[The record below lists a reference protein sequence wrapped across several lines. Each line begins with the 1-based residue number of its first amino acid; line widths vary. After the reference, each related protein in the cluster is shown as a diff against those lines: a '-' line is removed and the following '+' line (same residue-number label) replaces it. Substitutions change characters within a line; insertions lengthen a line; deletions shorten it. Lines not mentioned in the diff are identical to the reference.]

1 MSGFT
6 ATTPSA
12 SSHIPGPWIDAYAA
26 GEQGP
31 ADLWWAVEAHLE
43 TCATCRERLAD
54 AVTRRSPKTAALVER
69 VGTTLAAQVAASPR
83 PAPMR
88 RPRVAGT
95 ARAVR
100 RWLAPGMA
108 ARLTT
113 TLLVLVAAVTLDL
126 TDAATSGRFPS
137 IVLLVAPVAPLVGVA
152 AAWSRRLDPAHEI
165 VVASSRA
172 GLELVLRRALVA
184 LGVAVP
190 ALIVAGWIVGAAPV
204 RWLLPCVA
212 FVLAALALGAFVGL
226 RRAAAGLAL
235 TWVVVVVAPSLLS
248 AETPAALEPG
258 AAAGWAVAIV
268 AVAALLVVNR
278 REFTNLGSA
287 R

>member
-1 MSGFT
+1 MSGF
-6 ATTPSA
+6 SA
-12 SSHIPGPWIDAYAA
+12 AEQSHSNHVPTSWLDAYAA

-43 TCATCRERLAD
+43 TCSTCRGTLAA
-54 AVTRRSPKTAALVER
+54 AVTRGSPDTAALVDR
-69 VGTTLAAQVAASPR
+69 VGTNLAAQLAALPR
-83 PAPMR
+83 PAP
-88 RPRVAGT
+88 PRSPPVAGA

-113 TLLVLVAAVTLDL
+113 TLLVIVAAVALDL
-126 TDAATSGRFPS
+126 TDAATSGHFPS
-137 IVLLVAPVAPLVGVA
+137 IVLLVAPVAPLAGVA

-165 VVASSRA
+165 VVASPRA

-190 ALIVAGWIVGAAPV
+190 ALVAAGWIVGAAPV
-204 RWLLPCVA
+204 RWLLPCVT
-212 FVLAALALGAFVGL
+212 FVLAALALGAIVGL

-248 AETPAALEPG
+248 AETPAALQPG
-258 AAAGWAVAIV
+258 AAAGWAVATV

-278 REFTNLGSA
+278 REFTSLGSA